1 MQVDNTNF
9 LGAASKGRKPM
20 SSGQL
25 VHVSSPET
33 TRLPERMTWS
43 PTMPTL
49 PGCSSVTVECCHAL
63 PVAACPACSSP
74 ELGACSR
81 NTDRTTR
88 SALAASAAVSSASYS
103 RNSSLRSTVQS
114 VNSGRYSAASPTLPG
129 CGDSYRS
136 TCNGMPHAQQH
147 SSGGDLAWTS
157 TPITIPESPTHT
169 MTTECITTATTP
181 PPRKAPP
188 AAVAAAGASVHAHA
202 QDPRI
207 AMMPSRTSPRKR
219 GSDADMLPRRAQS
232 LGGCGRV
239 APASPNRAGRAAVA
253 GRRAHNPEHTTGH
266 SGAWAS
272 PGSCGYNV
280 RPSPPASKPRPV
292 SDRTN
297 AAPRALY
304 GSRSIEAVTSCQ
316 SSPAGN
322 ARAATLGDRSSAQLL
337 SRMERASSV
346 LDLLLGILPAE
357 AASSHSAP
365 RLSRPRRT
373 HTSSLM
379 TVPGSACASPT
390 AAGSPGGGGGS
401 SSSSVTLPSRLRAHG
416 GDGGGASAALGIP
429 QERDRERSH
438 ELAALRKQLELFRRE
453 NLSLKVFTPCARSG
467 LGCFAH
473 RHPELLVD
481 VDD

>member
-1 MQVDNTNF
+1 
-9 LGAASKGRKPM
+9 
-20 SSGQL
+20 
-25 VHVSSPET
+25 
-33 TRLPERMTWS
+33 
-43 PTMPTL
+43 MPTL
-49 PGCSSVTVECCHAL
+49 PGCSSITVECCHAL
-63 PVAACPACSSP
+63 PIAACPACSSLEG

-81 NTDRTTR
+81 STDRTTR

-114 VNSGRYSAASPTLPG
+114 VNSGRYSAASTMLPG
-129 CGDSYRS
+129 CGDSNRS
-136 TCNGMPHAQQH
+136 TCSGTPNAQRH

-202 QDPRI
+202 QEPRL
-207 AMMPSRTSPRKR
+207 AMLPSHTSPRK
-219 GSDADMLPRRAQS
+219 GGGEAGMLPRRAQS

-253 GRRAHNPEHTTGH
+253 GRRAHNPERTTGQ

-272 PGSCGYNV
+272 PGGRGYDV

-316 SSPAGN
+316 SSPACN
-322 ARAATLGDRSSAQLL
+322 ARAVTLGDRSSAQLL

-346 LDLLLGILPAE
+346 LDLLLGILPGD

-373 HTSSLM
+373 HTSSLV
-379 TVPGSACASPT
+379 TAPGSACASPT
-390 AAGSPGGGGGS
+390 AAGSPGGGGGGS
-401 SSSSVTLPSRLRAHG
+401 SSSMTLPSRLRAHG

-438 ELAALRKQLELFRRE
+438 ELAALRKQLELYRRE
-453 NLSLKVFTPCARSG
+453 NLSLKVCMPCVRYGLICLGTDTPRSW
-467 LGCFAH
+467 LMLMTESAK
-473 RHPELLVD
+473 
-481 VDD
+481 